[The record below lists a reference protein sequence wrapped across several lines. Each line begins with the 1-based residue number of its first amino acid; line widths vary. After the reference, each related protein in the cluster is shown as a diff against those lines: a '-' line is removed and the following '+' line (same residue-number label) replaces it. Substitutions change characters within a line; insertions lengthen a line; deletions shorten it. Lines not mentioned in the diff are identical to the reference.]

1 MRSLRLA
8 ILLAA
13 SAASPSCSSSS
24 PGSPDLPGGPD
35 ASVAQMCGTSVASYC
50 ATARCDPTLAAA
62 EQDKTLCPAS
72 LQVCGSYTVIT
83 QIGID
88 TSTSL
93 YYMGDSLVAI
103 DHTLLPGRRICAA
116 GPSMFSPPS
125 CPPGGTQ
132 LPACSP

>member
-1 MRSLRLA
+1 MRFVSLV
-8 ILLAA
+8 IFVAA
-13 SAASPSCSSSS
+13 CSSSS
-24 PGSPDLPGGPD
+24 PGSAD
-35 ASVAQMCGTSVASYC
+35 ATTPSDGAAALTCGTSLASYC

-72 LQVCGSYTVIT
+72 LTACGSYTVIT

-88 TSTSL
+88 TSISL
-93 YYMGDSLVAI
+93 YYMSDQLVAI